1 MSQTLSSPGTDT
13 AAVDQPSRWAR
24 MAGSTAL
31 SVPFIFVV
39 LFFFVPMGW
48 LVMTSLSSHSLGS
61 APEFTGTLEHYTR
74 FWADPFYLE
83 TALWNTIKLAVS
95 STFFA
100 LIIGYILAYYIAELP
115 PQRRGLMT
123 SLIVVSLSIN
133 IVIRIFGLNVLLM
146 NNGLIN
152 SMLAGLGIPRLRMM
166 YTELGVLIGLVQ
178 IAVPYV
184 VLPLIGVIAGI
195 DPALKE
201 AAASVGANKSR
212 TFWAV
217 TFPLSI
223 PGVVA
228 GTLIAFTLNAAAFA
242 IPSLMGGGRVRMM
255 GMMAYEQATIQGN
268 FPFAAAVG
276 ISLTALSIVIT
287 AIYLF
292 AVNRTFKT
300 MRLAR

>member
-1 MSQTLSSPGTDT
+1 MQRALRRLAAASLS
-13 AAVDQPSRWAR
+13 
-24 MAGSTAL
+24 L
-31 SVPFIFVV
+31 PFLFVV

-48 LVMTSLSSHSLGS
+48 LIATSLSSHDLGS
-61 APEFTGTLEHYTR
+61 APQFTGTLEHYAR
-74 FWADPFYLE
+74 FWTDPFYLE
-83 TALWNTIKLAVS
+83 SALWNTIKLSVS
-95 STFFA
+95 STAFA
-100 LIIGYILAYYIAELP
+100 LVIGYVLAYYISELP
-115 PQRRGLMT
+115 PRRRGLIT
-123 SLIVVSLSIN
+123 SLIVVSLSVN

-152 SMLAGLGIPRLRMM
+152 STLLAIGLPRIRMM
-166 YTELGVLIGLVQ
+166 YSELGVLIGLVQ

-184 VLPLIGVIAGI
+184 VLPLIGVLAAI

-201 AAASVGANKSR
+201 AAASVGANKTR

-223 PGVVA
+223 PGVIA

-268 FPFAAAVG
+268 FPFAAAIG
-276 ISLTALSIVIT
+276 ISLTVLSVVIT
-287 AIYLF
+287 SVYLF

>member
-1 MSQTLSSPGTDT
+1 MSRAPSLPRTDGPGDG
-13 AAVDQPSRWAR
+13 ALAR
-24 MAGSTAL
+24 AGGLIARGSL
-31 SVPFIFVV
+31 FLPFAFVA

-48 LVMTSLSSHSLGS
+48 LIATSLSSHELGS
-61 APEFTGTLEHYTR
+61 APRFTGTLEHYAR
-74 FWADPFYLE
+74 FWTDPFYLE
-83 TALWNTIKLAVS
+83 TALWTTIKLSVL
-95 STFFA
+95 STVFA
-100 LIIGYILAYYIAELP
+100 LIIGYVLAYYIAGLP
-115 PQRRGLMT
+115 SNRRGLLT
-123 SLIVVSLSIN
+123 SLVVVSLSVN

-146 NNGLIN
+146 NGGLVTGALGLI
-152 SMLAGLGIPRLRMM
+152 GLGPMRIM

-184 VLPLIGVIAGI
+184 VLPLIGVLAAI

-201 AAASVGANKSR
+201 AAASVGAGRQR

-217 TFPLSI
+217 TFPLSL

-268 FPFAAAVG
+268 FPFAAAIG
-276 ISLTALSIVIT
+276 ISLTVLSIVVT
-287 AIYLF
+287 AIYLV
-292 AVNRTFKT
+292 AVRRIFRTS
-300 MRLAR
+300 R

>member
-1 MSQTLSSPGTDT
+1 MQRALRRLATASLS
-13 AAVDQPSRWAR
+13 
-24 MAGSTAL
+24 L
-31 SVPFIFVV
+31 PFLFVV

-48 LVMTSLSSHSLGS
+48 LVATSLSSHELGS
-61 APEFTGTLEHYTR
+61 APQFTGTLEHYAR
-74 FWADPFYLE
+74 FWLDPFYLE
-83 TALWNTIKLAVS
+83 SALWNTIKLAVS
-95 STFFA
+95 STVLA

-115 PQRRGLMT
+115 PQRRGLIT
-123 SLIVVSLSIN
+123 SLIVVSLSVN

-152 SMLAGLGIPRLRMM
+152 SMLTGIGLPRIRMM
-166 YTELGVLIGLVQ
+166 YSELGVLIGLVQ

-184 VLPLIGVIAGI
+184 VLPLIGVLAAI

-201 AAASVGANKSR
+201 AAASVGANKMR

-223 PGVVA
+223 PGVIA

-268 FPFAAAVG
+268 FPFAAAIG
-276 ISLTALSIVIT
+276 ISLTALSVVIT
-287 AIYLF
+287 AVYLF